1 MCVEFAEAM
10 KILAALEREEV
21 RYVLVG
27 SMGMAVL
34 GVIRA
39 TRDIDFFVD
48 PTPDNVARLRSALR
62 SVYADPCIEEITAED
77 LGGEYPAIQYV
88 PPEGDFWIDLLAR
101 LGERFRYDDIEWQGV
116 DIDGVTVRVAT
127 PWMLYRMK
135 RDTVRPQDEVDAA
148 ELKRRFEIEEP

>member
-1 MCVEFAEAM
+1 MEFAEAM

-34 GVIRA
+34 GIIRA

-48 PTPDNVARLRSALR
+48 PGPDNVARLRRALQ
-62 SVYADPCIEEITAED
+62 SVYSDPCIDEITSED
-77 LGGEYPAIQYV
+77 LRGGYPAIQYV
-88 PPEGDFWIDLLAR
+88 PPEGDFSIDLLAR
-101 LGERFRYDDIEWQGV
+101 LGERFRFDDVEWQEV
-116 DIDGVTVRVAT
+116 DIDGVVVRVAT
-127 PWMLYRMK
+127 PRMLYRMK
-135 RDTVRPQDEVDAA
+135 RDTVRLQDRADAA